1 MTDHPR
7 PLRLALALALV
18 SVAAATRGDVVTF
31 QDLTVPQAGF
41 FNGNPGNLA
50 PGGEVS
56 QPWVSGT
63 AAFSNTYGIDAD
75 FAFPYWS
82 GFAYSDVVDT
92 TTPGFS
98 NQYASNPGGGYQS
111 STYAVAYASGATVT
125 LPTAATVAGFRI
137 ANTTYAYLA
146 MRDGDQFSP
155 ALAAGGWFRV
165 TATGRRSGAVTG
177 STQFYLADLRGQT
190 PPGIVAGWEWF
201 DLSGLGTV
209 DAVSFDFSGSDVS
222 QWGLNT
228 PAYFA
233 MDNLTF
239 TAVPE
244 PATWMLLA
252 GTVGAMVAGRGWRR
266 RG

>member
-1 MTDHPR
+1 MTIRSMTPR
-7 PLRLALALALV
+7 LPLALAVLAAA
-18 SVAAATRGDVVTF
+18 VAARGDVVTF
-31 QDLTVPQAGF
+31 QELTVPQAGY

-50 PGGEVS
+50 PGDEVV
-56 QPWVSGT
+56 QPWLGGGVSFSNVSGV
-63 AAFSNTYGIDAD
+63 DAD

-82 GFAYSDVVDT
+82 GFAYSNVVDT
-92 TTPGFS
+92 TTAGFT

-111 STYAVAYASGATVT
+111 STYAVAYANAATVM
-125 LPTAATVAGFRI
+125 LPAAATVAGFRI

-155 ALAAGGWFRV
+155 ALASGGWFRV
-165 TATGRRSGAVTG
+165 TATGRRAGSATG
-177 STQFYLADLRGQT
+177 SAEFYLADLRGGS

-209 DAVSFDFSGSDVS
+209 DAIRFDFSGSDVS

-228 PAYFA
+228 PSYFA

-239 TAVPE
+239 APVPE
-244 PATWMLLA
+244 PGIWALLA
-252 GTVGAMVAGRGWRR
+252 GAVAVAAARPWRGRR
-266 RG
+266 